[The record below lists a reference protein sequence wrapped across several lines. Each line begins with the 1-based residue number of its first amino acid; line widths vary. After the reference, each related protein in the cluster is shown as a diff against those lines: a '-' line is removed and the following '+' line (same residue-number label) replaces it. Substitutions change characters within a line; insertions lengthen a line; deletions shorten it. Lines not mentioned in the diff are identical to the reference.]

1 MINSE
6 KIFYSNLIKEIK
18 KEISEK
24 KYVSALKK
32 VDEELEQPYIPNEF
46 FFLFSDLKN
55 EITDFINEKNYEEK
69 YANLTNEELWFNC
82 YNESKNFFDINTLF
96 YLLDNVIG
104 EFDDFNFLI
113 FKKIM
118 LSKFV
123 NNSQKF
129 LIISKVFHQN
139 LAFDIEYYNSDLDEI
154 FEINTIEI
162 KSIFDDF
169 KLKINL
175 FEKEFFQNT
184 TYLELSYSM
193 FNLLI
198 IYFFPQKVN
207 FNFDNVLSAI
217 KILIYQ
223 YLNIDTE
230 NKITRNKEVDIII
243 KIIENKLE
251 LSS

>member
-6 KIFYSNLIKEIK
+6 KIFYNKLIKEIK

-24 KYVSALKK
+24 KYLSALKK

-55 EITDFINEKNYEEK
+55 EISDLINEEIYEKK
-69 YANLTNEELWFNC
+69 YTNLTNEELWFNC
-82 YNESKNFFDINTLF
+82 YSETKKTFDINTLF

-123 NNSQKF
+123 TNAQKF
-129 LIISKVFHQN
+129 LIISKVFHQK
-139 LAFDIEYYNSDLDEI
+139 LAFDIEYYNCDLDQI

-162 KSIFDDF
+162 KDIFDDF
-169 KLKINL
+169 RMKINL
-175 FEKEFFQNT
+175 FEKEFFKNT

-193 FNLLI
+193 YNILI
-198 IYFFPQKVN
+198 IYFFPKKVD
-207 FNFDNVLSAI
+207 FDFANILLAI

-223 YLNIDTE
+223 YLNINNNDKT
-230 NKITRNKEVDIII
+230 NKNEEVEMII
-243 KIIENKLE
+243 KIIEKKLE
-251 LSS
+251 MSN